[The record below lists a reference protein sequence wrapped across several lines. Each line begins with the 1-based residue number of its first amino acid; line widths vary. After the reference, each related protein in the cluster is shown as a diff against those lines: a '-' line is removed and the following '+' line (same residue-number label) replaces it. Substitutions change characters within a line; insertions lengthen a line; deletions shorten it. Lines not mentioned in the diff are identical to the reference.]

1 MINSSSIN
9 HFIISLVFSM
19 NITFPSTTTLQPIY
33 TNPVYTTTYFE
44 APNAQFDG
52 TASDGTIELLNYEN
66 NLDENWEISPSCS
79 SVWIHSTLLYVE
91 NNYDFLYI
99 GDEQFTDAGC
109 VDKLYDTPVSV
120 RFTSDGSINKDG
132 FTLHWSCDQT
142 GFGSICDS
150 NTTVVT
156 TPTQEVISQGI
167 LARVRNSNL
176 NPIPSP
182 MGIFGLFCVP
192 FWKMVPE
199 NSAEFA
205 ENIVPGKCSKN

>member
-1 MINSSSIN
+1 MD
-9 HFIISLVFSM
+9 M
-19 NITFPSTTTLQPIY
+19 TTSQPIY

-99 GDEQFTDAGC
+99 GDEQFTDTGC
-109 VDKLYDTPVSV
+109 IDQLYDTPVSV

-142 GFGSICDS
+142 GLGTICDS
-150 NTTVVT
+150 DTTGVVS
-156 TPTQEVISQGI
+156 PTQEVTDQTTST
-167 LARVRNSNL
+167 R
-176 NPIPSP
+176 
-182 MGIFGLFCVP
+182 LFCQSTVQSTVQP
-192 FWKMVPE
+192 TTSTTTETVQLDLAEDPILDPE
-199 NSAEFA
+199 DTNESSDNSKGVSVLL
-205 ENIVPGKCSKN
+205 NIFLLSFSLQII